1 VEVTVELARRA
12 LEVWGEAAKTW
23 ACVKG
28 SYEIAAGRSIADRRL
43 TAPINV

>member
-1 VEVTVELARRA
+1 MTVALPRRA
-12 LEVWGEAAKTW
+12 FESWDETAKAW